1 MPGPQPGHDLRDCL
15 WFGPGILL
23 IQPGYLSSGP
33 QMTPAGIWIPQCLSP
48 FTPPHPGSHSPIP
61 IHCHSVWDHPP
72 VSLKP
77 YLQSRVTDI
86 PLVPGPVLVN
96 TGLPAQALP

>member
-61 IHCHSVWDHPP
+61 IHLSLCVGPSSSVPE
-72 VSLKP
+72 
-77 YLQSRVTDI
+77 T
-86 PLVPGPVLVN
+86 
-96 TGLPAQALP
+96 LPAIKGH